1 MSFDVSIGQYY
12 ETGSIIH
19 RLDPRTKLFFV
30 LMYIISIFVAH
41 EIYAF
46 VFLTAVMILT
56 LIISRVPVKAVLK
69 GLKPITVIVIFT
81 ALLNMFLTV
90 AESEPLFSVEI
101 IPDFWTLTLYKEGLI
116 NAGILALRIIIL
128 LLETSILF
136 SYATTPIELTDGLE
150 MSLSPLK
157 KIKLPVHEFAMMMTI
172 ALRFIP
178 TLVEETS
185 KIMNAQKAR
194 GADFSSGGLIKRAKA
209 LIPIIIPLFI
219 SSFRRAEELAVAMEC
234 RCYHGGNGR
243 TRMKQLK
250 MRLKD
255 YIGLLLS
262 IAVLVAVI
270 LLNTYTSVYSIKG

>member
-1 MSFDVSIGQYY
+1 MSFDVGIGQYY
-12 ETGSIIH
+12 ETNSILH
-19 RLDPRTKLFFV
+19 KMDPRTKLFFV
-30 LMYIISIFVAH
+30 VMYIVSIFVAK
-41 EIYAF
+41 EVYAF
-46 VFLTAVMILT
+46 ALLTAIMLLT
-56 LIISRVPVKAVLK
+56 IIVSRVPLRVILK
-69 GLKPITVIVIFT
+69 GLKPIVVIVIFT
-81 ALLNMFLTV
+81 AVLNMFLTK

-101 IPDFWTLTLYKEGLI
+101 IPNFWTLTLYMEGLI

-128 LLETSILF
+128 IVETSVLF
-136 SYATTPIELTDGLE
+136 SYTTTPIELTDGLE

-178 TLVEETS
+178 TLVDETT

-219 SSFRRAEELAVAMEC
+219 SSFRRAEELATAMEC

-243 TRMKQLK
+243 TRMKKLK
-250 MRLKD
+250 MKARD
-255 YIGLLLS
+255 YFGLIFACAIL
-262 IAVLVAVI
+262 AGVI
-270 LLNTYTSVYSIKG
+270 LLNIYTHLYSI